1 MFKKIFIKLCNE
13 NNVAPTV
20 VCQKIGLSNAVFSKW
35 DDSSVPRKATLFK
48 IAEYFGVSVDY
59 LLGKEDTRPAE
70 PRQELTQLDAER
82 VYPIPLFEN
91 VSAGFGSYAINEI
104 VDYVPLYFTNATEA
118 AETICIRVRGD
129 SMSPKIEDGDVV
141 QVRKQDEVSNGAI
154 AVVLLDG
161 DEGLVKHVLY
171 GDGWIELRSLNPL
184 YKPMRFTGPDTLR
197 VRTVGL
203 VTKIIK
209 NVSGQVHELPSPA
222 PISEKKQALLDL
234 LDQLDEDQL
243 KQIDDYIEFIANRNK

>member
-1 MFKKIFIKLCNE
+1 MFWKNFIFLCKNKNE
-13 NNVAPTV
+13 SPSAA
-20 VCQKIGLSNAVFSKW
+20 CSALGFSATMATKW
-35 DDSSVPRKATLFK
+35 KNGSVPRETTLIK
-48 IAEYFGVSVDY
+48 IAEYFGVTVDY

-91 VSAGFGSYAINEI
+91 VSAGFGSYARNEI

-129 SMSPKIEDGDVV
+129 SMSPKIEDGDII
-141 QVRKQDEVSNGAI
+141 QVRKQDEVSSGSI

-171 GDGWIELRSLNPL
+171 GDGWIELRSLNPF
-184 YKPMRFTGPDTLR
+184 YKPMRFNGPDALR
-197 VRTVGL
+197 VRPVGL

-209 NVSGQVHELPSPA
+209 NVSGQVHELPAPA

-243 KQIDDYIEFIANRNK
+243 KQIDDYIEFLANKKK

>member
-1 MFKKIFIKLCNE
+1 MFKKIFIKLCSE
-13 NNVAPTV
+13 RGESPSF
-20 VCQKIGLSNAVFSKW
+20 VCGKIGISPAAFSQW
-35 DDSSVPRKATLFK
+35 SDDTIPRKVTQQK
-48 IAEYFGVSVDY
+48 TAEYFGVSVDY
-59 LLGKEDTRPAE
+59 LLGKEDISPQE
-70 PRQELTQLDAER
+70 PMQTLTQLDAER
-82 VYPIPLFEN
+82 IYSIPLFESA
-91 VSAGFGSYAINEI
+91 SAGFGSYAINEI

-129 SMSPKIEDGDVV
+129 SMSPKIENGDII
-141 QVRKQDEVSNGAI
+141 QVRKQDEVANGSI

-171 GDGWIELRSLNPL
+171 GDGWIELRSLNPF
-184 YKPMRFTGPDTLR
+184 YKPMRFNGPDALR
-197 VRTVGL
+197 VRPVGL

-243 KQIDDYIEFIANRNK
+243 KQVNAYIDFIAKRGE